1 VIEYLAGGRNV
12 IITTPTASGK
22 TLAFSLP
29 IFERLTHNPQ
39 SRALVVYPT
48 KSLSNDQLQFFREV
62 EEATGIKSGAEIY
75 DGDTPRYKREFIRQN
90 SRIVISNPF
99 EIHRTLLWHSK
110 WSEFFRNLEFVVF
123 DEAHVY
129 TGIFGSNTAMLVRR
143 LRRVCEKYGS
153 RPVFVLSSATLA
165 NPLEFA
171 TRFAGQ
177 DLSFE
182 LVSEDGSP
190 ASRKHFVFYNP
201 YFDGVG
207 TLSTHEETVKV
218 ITALVRHGRKT
229 LGFTVSRKMAE
240 LVARWTRDELERHG
254 ITSAVSSYRAGYLPE
269 ERRQIERA
277 FREGELKAVVS
288 TSALELGID
297 IGSLEAVVIS
307 GFPGSVLSTWQRA
320 GRAGRRGEE
329 SIIFLIGFQGPLDQY
344 YMKHPEVFF
353 GKPHESAIVSLDN
366 PYILS
371 GQILCASAELP
382 LIRERDEKYF
392 GESLGDVLEE
402 LKRRKLVA
410 RIKDSYIHTGRVA
423 PTEYVQLESMWGEEF
438 RVMSL
443 GRLLEKMDIYHAY
456 REAHPGAVL
465 YHRTDSYVVTRFD
478 LDTRLIEVERRDV
491 DYYTE
496 PLIVTDI
503 TVTSEESV
511 RKFGNLEVHFGSVHV
526 TENPVGYKLMRHEKS
541 AGTFR
546 LNLPPLPFDTKALWY
561 TLDAQGSD
569 SIEAA
574 GMDLAGGLHGAEH
587 AMIGV
592 MPVHLMA
599 DRRDIGGVSTL
610 FHEHTQAP
618 TVFIY
623 DGYPGGIGIAEK
635 ASAIFPDLAKTTL
648 GVVQECRCRSGCPG
662 CIYSPK
668 CGNDNR
674 PLDKHATI
682 VILQQ
687 LLQRAGAKDFPG
699 AGRLNTLK

>member
-1 VIEYLAGGRNV
+1 M
-12 IITTPTASGK
+12 
-22 TLAFSLP
+22 
-29 IFERLTHNPQ
+29 
-39 SRALVVYPT
+39 YPT

-62 EEATGIKSGAEIY
+62 EDGTGIKAGAEIY
-75 DGDTPRYKREFIRQN
+75 DGDTPRSKREFIRQN
-90 SRIVISNPF
+90 SRIVITNPF
-99 EIHRTLLWHSK
+99 EIHRTLPWHSK
-110 WSEFFRNLEFVVF
+110 WSEFFKNLEFVVF

-129 TGIFGSNTAMLVRR
+129 TGIFGSNVAMLVRR

-177 DLSFE
+177 DLNFE

-190 ASRKHFVFYNP
+190 RSQKHFVFYNP
-201 YFDGVG
+201 YYDGIG
-207 TLSTHEETVKV
+207 TLSTHEETVK
-218 ITALVRHGRKT
+218 IISMLVKYGRKT

-240 LVARWTRDELERHG
+240 LIARWTRDELKRHG
-254 ITSAVSSYRAGYLPE
+254 IPPAVSSYRAGYLPE
-269 ERRQIERA
+269 ERREIERA
-277 FREGELKAVVS
+277 FREGDIKAVVS

-307 GFPGSVLSTWQRA
+307 GFPGSILSTWQRA

-329 SIIFLIGFQGPLDQY
+329 SIVFLIGFQGPLDQY
-344 YMKHPEVFF
+344 YIRHPEAFF
-353 GKPHESAIVSLDN
+353 GRPHESAVVSLDN

-371 GQILCASAELP
+371 GQLLCASAELP
-382 LIRERDEKYF
+382 LNRERDRKYF
-392 GESLGDVLEE
+392 GESFEDVLEE
-402 LKRRKLVA
+402 LRTRRLVA

-423 PTEYVQLESMWGEEF
+423 PTEFVQLESMWGEAF
-438 RVMSL
+438 KVMSS
-443 GRLLEKMDIYHAY
+443 GSLLERMDIYHAY

-465 YHRTDSYVVTRFD
+465 YHRADSYIVTHFD
-478 LDTRLIEVERRDV
+478 LDAKLIEAERREV

-496 PLIVTDI
+496 PLITTNISVI
-503 TVTSEESV
+503 SEESV
-511 RKFGNLEVHFGSVHV
+511 RKFGNLEVHFGGVNV
-526 TENPVGYKLMRHEKS
+526 TETPVGYKLMRHERP
-541 AGTFR
+541 AGVFP
-546 LNLPPLPFDTKALWY
+546 LSLPPLMFDTKALWY
-561 TLDAQGSD
+561 TLDSEGED
-569 SIEAA
+569 LIEAS

-610 FHEHTQAP
+610 FHEYTQAP

-635 ASAIFPDLAKTTL
+635 ASVLFPDLARTTMS
-648 GVVQECRCRSGCPG
+648 VVSDCRCSDGCPG

-668 CGNDNR
+668 CGNDNK
-674 PLDKHATI
+674 PLDKRATAA
-682 VILQQ
+682 VLGW
-687 LLQRAGAKDFPG
+687 LLGKIGDQAFVS
-699 AGRLNTLK
+699 